1 MIYREKKKWFDW
13 LTFKRDIE
21 RGKQKQLFPINKI
34 NTEYNRREYTPVQCH
49 LNVKWFRI
57 VSSYSNYF

>member
-1 MIYREKKKWFDW
+1 MIYREKKNWFDW
-13 LTFKRDIE
+13 LTFKSDIE

-49 LNVKWFRI
+49 LNVK
-57 VSSYSNYF
+57 